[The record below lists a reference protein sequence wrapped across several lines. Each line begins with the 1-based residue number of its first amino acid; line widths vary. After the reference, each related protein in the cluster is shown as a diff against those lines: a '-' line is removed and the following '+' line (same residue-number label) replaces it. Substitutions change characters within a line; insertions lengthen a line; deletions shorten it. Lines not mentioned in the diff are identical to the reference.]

1 MQNEFDF
8 KDSSASL
15 SETLRGVIGRIN
27 GSSVTLRDL
36 MTEVGEHGLLLMCA
50 IAALPFLIPVSIP
63 GVSTVFGFAIILISL
78 SISFN
83 RLPWLPKRILD
94 RQLDSRK
101 LVPALEKGVDIISRL
116 DTYLKPRLS
125 GFVAGAVMNRLNG
138 FALAFGGVLLMFPLG
153 FVPLSNTLPGIAILL
168 LATGML
174 QHDGL
179 MVAAGYGFL
188 VLTLIYFVVLGFVA
202 FAAGQ
207 GLAGFIG

>member
-94 RQLDSRK
+94 RQLDTRK